1 MVSLLTFVFIGFIS
15 IACSTGKVKVE
26 SFPLKAQVSLVNE
39 NGQITSLGN
48 TPLEVSSSKVY
59 KHQEFVK
66 VLISKNGFE
75 AKEIYISKPLLS
87 STQNLSANLKP
98 IQETK
103 KLFQDARLEEVSL
116 KIAEAQKLGFLKEF
130 KKAENI
136 LLGLVDEFPELS
148 VPNDLL
154 ANIYYLTHKKDKALY
169 YYKRADELSPGN
181 SQRSRII
188 YKLNEQR

>member
-1 MVSLLTFVFIGFIS
+1 MRNFLFLNFLGLFI
-15 IACSTGKVKVE
+15 IACSTGKVKVD

-39 NGQITSLGN
+39 NGQITSLGE
-48 TPLEVSSSKVY
+48 TPLEISAAKAY
-59 KHQEFVK
+59 KNQEFIK

-75 AKEIYISKPLLS
+75 AKEVYISKPLLA
-87 STQNLSANLKP
+87 STQSLSANLKP
-98 IQETK
+98 VQETK

-116 KIAEAQKLGFLKEF
+116 KIAEAQKLGFLKEY
-130 KKAENI
+130 KKAEDI
-136 LLGLVDEFPELS
+136 LLDLVDEFPELS

-181 SQRSRII
+181 SKRSRII
-188 YKLNEQR
+188 YKLNGQR